1 MSMMPFVLIAEQI
14 DDGLRLSVL
23 IVRVKSLPIENQ
35 SLMTMIDSLLP
46 VQNADINSKDQIFV
60 VSLIKKA

>member
-1 MSMMPFVLIAEQI
+1 MMPFVLIAEQI